1 MARWFRLAEWGQD
14 EVVADP
20 LPLSLTLENITLHIE
35 DDRPPAAPG
44 LPSAPPLDL
53 SVPARLRVARD
64 RFGVVNICGAEMTEG
79 VVAERAELCPSKV
92 NVRAMETIS
101 RSPTFKDF
109 VTVLPERSM
118 QDITVARLQSTR
130 VPTPPRSFKCN
141 VLRESH
147 SVDSQNIPCATL
159 NKRGS
164 WVISVNL
171 W

>member
-79 VVAERAELCPSKV
+79 AVAERTELCPSKV
-92 NVRAMETIS
+92 NVREMENISTIPS
-101 RSPTFKDF
+101 FGDF
-109 VTVLPERSM
+109 CHYPH
-118 QDITVARLQSTR
+118 
-130 VPTPPRSFKCN
+130 
-141 VLRESH
+141 REVH
-147 SVDSQNIPCATL
+147 A
-159 NKRGS
+159 GH
-164 WVISVNL
+164 
-171 W
+171 